1 MSMPNI
7 ADYYFFIF
15 IIIIVI
21 TSDIIYIDLK
31 VTVPNI
37 ADFYDSRITK
47 KENDKTLV

>member
-1 MSMPNI
+1 MPSTM
-7 ADYYFFIF
+7 YFSIF
-15 IIIIVI
+15 IIII